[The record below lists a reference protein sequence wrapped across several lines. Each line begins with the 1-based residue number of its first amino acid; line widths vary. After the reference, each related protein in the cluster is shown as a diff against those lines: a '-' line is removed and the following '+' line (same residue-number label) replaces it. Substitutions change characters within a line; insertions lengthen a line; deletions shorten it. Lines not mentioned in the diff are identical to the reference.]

1 MPDKATGAPGIGRD
15 TPGIVA
21 PPPLV
26 YIAALAIGF
35 GLDAVLPSASFPAVL
50 SAALGWPLLVVGL
63 GLMGWFVAAFR
74 RGHTPV
80 DPYKATTAIVTG
92 GPYRL
97 SRNPGYLGMAL
108 ASAGIVLLAN
118 APWALL
124 LLPVAVLVIDR
135 GVIAREERYLER
147 RFGDEYLRYK
157 ARTRRWI

>member
-1 MPDKATGAPGIGRD
+1 MAARD

-35 GLDAVLPSASFPAVL
+35 GLDAVLPPASFSSAL
-50 SAALGWPLLVVGL
+50 RAALGGPLLALGL
-63 GLMGWFVAAFR
+63 GFMAWFLVAFR
-74 RGHTPV
+74 RRGTPV
-80 DPYKATTAIVTG
+80 DPYKASTAVVTD

-97 SRNPGYLGMAL
+97 SRNPGYLGMTL
-108 ASAGIVLLAN
+108 VSAGIAVLGN

-124 LLPVAVLVIDR
+124 PLPVAILVIDR

-157 ARTRRWI
+157 AGTRRWI